1 MNPKIEIT
9 YDCDN
14 CESLFINNITKII
27 LFECMQLYS
36 NIQFSLN
43 LIVTTN
49 EKIRVYNKKF
59 RNIDKAT
66 DVLSFPMLEN
76 NDGKLNF
83 QEYDLDFDSKM
94 LFLGDIVISNE
105 LAKTQAKEY
114 NHLYEREFAF
124 LLAHGILHL
133 LGYDHENKKREVLMK
148 EKQKYILDKVGY
160 NR

>member
-9 YDCDN
+9 LDCDN
-14 CESLFINNITKII
+14 CESLLINNIAEKI
-27 LFECMQLYS
+27 LLECMQLYS

-49 EKIRVYNKKF
+49 EKIRTYNKKF

-83 QEYDLDFDSKM
+83 QEYDFELESKI

-124 LLAHGILHL
+124 LLTHGILHL
-133 LGYDHENKKREVLMK
+133 LGYDHENSKREILMK

-160 NR
+160 TR